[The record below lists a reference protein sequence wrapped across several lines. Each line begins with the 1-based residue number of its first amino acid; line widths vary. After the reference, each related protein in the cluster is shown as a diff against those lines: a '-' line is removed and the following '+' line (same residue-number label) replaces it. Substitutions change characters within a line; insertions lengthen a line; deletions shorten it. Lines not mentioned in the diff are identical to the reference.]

1 MKNITIEVPDN
12 CKLIKEDDTT
22 FKVITEREP
31 KTWKEFCDIVPV
43 INEYYI
49 DQFSNVRSI
58 SSGKRDPMYDRT
70 LCATREEAEAI
81 VALIQLR
88 RLKVEWDKY
97 EKNICS
103 KGTFKYYVIWD
114 YGNSCL
120 TIGEGLSKHLLE
132 FNSRDSASEFITCFS
147 YLLEKAKLFLH

>member
-31 KTWKEFCDIVPV
+31 KTWKDFCDIVPV

-49 DQFSNVRSI
+49 DQFSNVHSI

-88 RLKVEWDKY
+88 RLKVDGINMKKIFVQKVFLNTILY
-97 EKNICS
+97 
-103 KGTFKYYVIWD
+103 GTTAIVV
-114 YGNSCL
+114 
-120 TIGEGLSKHLLE
+120 
-132 FNSRDSASEFITCFS
+132 
-147 YLLEKAKLFLH
+147 

>member
-49 DQFSNVRSI
+49 DQFSNVHSI
-58 SSGKRDPMYDRT
+58 SSGKRDLMYDRT
-70 LCATREEAEAI
+70 LCATREEVEAI

-88 RLKVEWDKY
+88 RLKVEWINMKKKY
-97 EKNICS
+97 L
-103 KGTFKYYVIWD
+103 FKRY
-114 YGNSCL
+114 
-120 TIGEGLSKHLLE
+120 
-132 FNSRDSASEFITCFS
+132 F
-147 YLLEKAKLFLH
+147 

>member
-58 SSGKRDPMYDRT
+58 SSGKRDPMYDRN

-88 RLKVEWDKY
+88 RLKVEWINMKKKY
-97 EKNICS
+97 L
-103 KGTFKYYVIWD
+103 FKRY
-114 YGNSCL
+114 
-120 TIGEGLSKHLLE
+120 
-132 FNSRDSASEFITCFS
+132 F
-147 YLLEKAKLFLH
+147 

>member
-22 FKVITEREP
+22 FKVIIEREP
-31 KTWKEFCDIVPV
+31 KTWKDFCDIVPV

-58 SSGKRDPMYDRT
+58 SSGKRDPMYDRN

-97 EKNICS
+97 EKKIFVQKVFLNTILY
-103 KGTFKYYVIWD
+103 GTTAIVV
-114 YGNSCL
+114 
-120 TIGEGLSKHLLE
+120 
-132 FNSRDSASEFITCFS
+132 
-147 YLLEKAKLFLH
+147 

>member
-49 DQFSNVRSI
+49 DQFSNVHSI
-58 SSGKRDPMYDRT
+58 SSGKRDLMYDRT
-70 LCATREEAEAI
+70 LCATREEVEAI

-97 EKNICS
+97 EKKIFVQKVFLNTILY
-103 KGTFKYYVIWD
+103 GTTAIVV
-114 YGNSCL
+114 
-120 TIGEGLSKHLLE
+120 
-132 FNSRDSASEFITCFS
+132 
-147 YLLEKAKLFLH
+147 

>member
-49 DQFSNVRSI
+49 DQFSNVHSI
-58 SSGKRDPMYDRT
+58 SSGKRDLMYDRT
-70 LCATREEAEAI
+70 LCTAREEAAQI
-81 VALIQLR
+81 ALRSGQIE
-88 RLKVEWDKY
+88 RLK
-97 EKNICS
+97 
-103 KGTFKYYVIWD
+103 F
-114 YGNSCL
+114 GNEL
-120 TIGEGLSKHLLE
+120 YTEDL
-132 FNSRDSASEFITCFS
+132 
-147 YLLEKAKLFLH
+147 Y

>member
-31 KTWKEFCDIVPV
+31 KTWKDFCDIVPV

-58 SSGKRDPMYDRT
+58 SSGKRDPNKSVRHWVADEQDPSKYRFRIDRELFPEIT
-70 LCATREEAEAI
+70 FYNSPKEVIL
-81 VALIQLR
+81 QLKEKIT
-88 RLKVEWDKY
+88 KVSIL
-97 EKNICS
+97 NQ
-103 KGTFKYYVIWD
+103 
-114 YGNSCL
+114 
-120 TIGEGLSKHLLE
+120 TI
-132 FNSRDSASEFITCFS
+132 
-147 YLLEKAKLFLH
+147 

>member
-1 MKNITIEVPDN
+1 ME
-12 CKLIKEDDTT
+12 
-22 FKVITEREP
+22 
-31 KTWKEFCDIVPV
+31 EFCDTIPV
-43 INEYYI
+43 IDEYYI
-49 DQFSNVRSI
+49 NQFSEVSSINSGTRSSI
-58 SSGKRDPMYDRT
+58 DNRT

-103 KGTFKYYVIWD
+103 KDIFKYYIIWD
-114 YGNSCL
+114 YDNSCL

-132 FNSRDSASEFITCFS
+132 FNSRDSVSEFITCFS

>member
-31 KTWKEFCDIVPV
+31 KTWKDFCDIVPV

-58 SSGKRDPMYDRT
+58 SSGKRDQKFM
-70 LCATREEAEAI
+70 CN
-81 VALIQLR
+81 QR
-88 RLKVEWDKY
+88 RSRSY
-97 EKNICS
+97 CS
-103 KGTFKYYVIWD
+103 PYSTKKIK
-114 YGNSCL
+114 S
-120 TIGEGLSKHLLE
+120 
-132 FNSRDSASEFITCFS
+132 
-147 YLLEKAKLFLH
+147 

>member
-31 KTWKEFCDIVPV
+31 KTWKDFCDIVPV

-58 SSGKRDPMYDRT
+58 SSGKRDPMYDRN
-70 LCATREEAEAI
+70 LCATREENDDLYLFRYKPYKSVRHW
-81 VALIQLR
+81 VADEQDPSKYRFRIDRELFPEITFYNNPKEVILQLKEKIT
-88 RLKVEWDKY
+88 KVSIL
-97 EKNICS
+97 NQ
-103 KGTFKYYVIWD
+103 
-114 YGNSCL
+114 
-120 TIGEGLSKHLLE
+120 TI
-132 FNSRDSASEFITCFS
+132 
-147 YLLEKAKLFLH
+147 